1 MQQASLN
8 PIETEETNKRCG
20 LWLVACG
27 LWLVACGLWLV
38 ACGLWHDKIIDT
50 KKPSFDGLL
59 SSTNVSD

>member
-1 MQQASLN
+1 MEQFYVGSNGLHY
-8 PIETEETNKRCG
+8 TWDVCG